1 MKKSLT
7 TLAIVTCA
15 LSQGVFAHTGVKD
28 TITAGTSTIYNAFT
42 ATHGCASNVGGE
54 GSGTSQDLVGASVV
68 FPNGAGSPVNKIDSA
83 GNTIEAIDLSTVL
96 AGGVTGG
103 VWTGMGPRAIFPS
116 LFNNQKAVFD
126 AAGNLRGFYTYGGS
140 KQGGTSVVGL
150 IPFRM
155 SAVQFKA
162 DASGAINCAKS
173 LKVRMAVAN
182 WCKRGA
188 VNDAADDRADFWIG
202 HMTTKFNDPET
213 MPYNATDVAAG
224 KFYWPTMTINRDLT
238 AQPLDA
244 SCGAGFDVAI
254 EPSDAD
260 IDAYLPIPS
269 TVTPTFWPGN

>member
-28 TITAGTSTIYNAFT
+28 TITAGTSTIYNNFT
-42 ATHGCASNVGGE
+42 VGHGCASNVGGE
-54 GSGTSQDLVGASVV
+54 GGVAQDLVGTSVV
-68 FPNGAGSPVNKIDSA
+68 FPNGAGALVNKIDAA
-83 GNTIEAIDLSTVL
+83 GNTIEAIALNTVV
-96 AGGVTGG
+96 ASGVTAG
-103 VWTGMGPRAIFPS
+103 VWTGMAPRPIFPS

-140 KQGGTSVVGL
+140 KMGGTSVVGL
-150 IPFRM
+150 VPFRM
-155 SAVQFKA
+155 GSVQFKA
-162 DASGAINCAKS
+162 DASGAINCAKT

-182 WCKRGA
+182 WCKRGEA
-188 VNDAADDRADFWIG
+188 NNAADDRADIWIG
-202 HMTTKFNDPET
+202 HMTSKFNDPET

-224 KFYWPTMTINRDLT
+224 KFFWPTMTINRDLT

-269 TVTPTFWPGN
+269 TVKPIFWPAI